1 MTIKVL
7 LSLQHPLGLLPPL
20 ASAGASPVLP
30 DPLPDL
36 DDSVSVMGGACYQT
50 TPSPE
55 PSRRERRVRIA
66 EEQKPDNPW
75 ALLDPHDP
83 GNGTWN
89 KPFKKGTCT

>member
-1 MTIKVL
+1 MTINML